1 MNMRFRF
8 YESRLFSKPIFFVL
22 LPVFFVLHGFSEN
35 LFLINFKDMLLLM
48 LFYIAVEACLFFI
61 FVRIYKNSYKSA
73 LAVFLTF
80 GIYFFFGAFHDLIK
94 SLLNNFLSS
103 YTFLLILLTLL
114 YLFCL
119 IYLKHRGFIER
130 LAVYL
135 NFLFLLLIFTDIGI
149 IIFKVNN
156 YDNIEFS
163 ISKTSTINKPN
174 IYLIVVDEY
183 AGQDQLK
190 STFNYEN
197 HLFLNGLSALN
208 FSVINNSRSNYNATP
223 FSIASLMSMSFHN
236 ELSNFIYTDENLKYC
251 YTKISRSNVVSGL
264 KSVGYQ
270 FFNYS
275 IFDIE
280 GEKSVISKTFLKSGT
295 QLITSQTLWNRVKRD
310 LYENFVF
317 RYMRKTSLYKKLI
330 MQDYYSNELLY
341 DRTTAQAIK
350 LSGIPKFVY
359 THLLMPHFPYYFNSD
374 GKLNSI
380 EKLGPENL
388 NNKTLYLGYLQYAN
402 NKILDLLN
410 KLISGDK
417 NAIILLLSDHG
428 YRYANDGN
436 MIYSNLLA
444 IYDKQHYIR
453 DIESLHS
460 NVNVFRLLFNSLFK
474 TNLKLLPDKKFK

>member
-1 MNMRFRF
+1 MHFRI
-8 YESRLFSKPIFFVL
+8 YESKFFSIPIFFVL

-35 LFLINFKDMLLLM
+35 LLLINFNDMLLLM
-48 LFYIAVEACLFFI
+48 LFYIALEACLFL
-61 FVRIYKNSYKSA
+61 VYLRIYKNSFKSA
-73 LAVFLTF
+73 LAVFLSF
-80 GIYFFFGAFHDLIK
+80 SIYFFFGAFHDLVK
-94 SLLNNFLSS
+94 SFVNNFLSS
-103 YTFLLILLTLL
+103 YTFLLILFTLSF
-114 YLFCL
+114 LFSL
-119 IYLKHRGFIER
+119 IYLKHREFSKK

-135 NFLFLLLIFTDIGI
+135 NFLFILLIFTDIGI
-149 IIFKVNN
+149 IIFKVIN
-156 YDNIEFS
+156 YDGKEFS
-163 ISKTSTINKPN
+163 ISTSSTIQKPN

-183 AGQDQLK
+183 AGEDQLK
-190 STFNYEN
+190 STFHCEN
-197 HLFLNGLSALN
+197 HLFFNGLSALN
-208 FSVINNSRSNYNATP
+208 FSVIKYSKSNYSSTP

-236 ELSNFIYTDENLKYC
+236 ELSNFEYTDENLKYC
-251 YTKISRSNVVSGL
+251 FTKISKSNVVSGL
-264 KSVGYQ
+264 KSAGYQ

-280 GEKSVISKTFLKSGT
+280 GENSLISKTFLKSGT

-317 RYMRKTSLYKKLI
+317 RYMRKTSLYKHLI

-350 LSGIPKFVY
+350 HSGIPKFVY

-388 NNKTLYLGYLQYAN
+388 KNKTLYLEYLQYAN
-402 NKILDLLN
+402 TKILDLLN
-410 KLISGDK
+410 KLISEDK
-417 NAIILLLSDHG
+417 NAIVVLLSDHG

-444 IYDKQHYIR
+444 IYDKQHYIL

-474 TNLKLLPDKKFK
+474 TNLKLLPDKNFK